1 MEVKD
6 ITRERMFAEILAER
20 DGMVLDLNNQVSQCH
35 AQIEQLQREKEALAT
50 ENEAHKA
57 RIACIES
64 L

>member
-1 MEVKD
+1 VEVKD
-6 ITRERMFAEILAER
+6 LRREQMLAELVAER
-20 DGMVLDLNNQVSQCH
+20 DAMVMDLNNQVTQCH